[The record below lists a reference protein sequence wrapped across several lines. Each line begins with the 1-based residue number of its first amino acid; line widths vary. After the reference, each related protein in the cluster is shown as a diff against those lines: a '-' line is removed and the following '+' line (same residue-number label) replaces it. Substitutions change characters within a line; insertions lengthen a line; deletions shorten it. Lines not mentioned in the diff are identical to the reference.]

1 MKMTGNLFTLP
12 GVDGQEVVPLQALCP
27 AHRWEGCP
35 SVILSL
41 QGTREHLVMP
51 LITTG
56 LFVRGVEVEGV
67 ERAEVAVTP
76 MIRAPPEGDER
87 RRMDFLV
94 KSRFPN
100 SVVRRDILMMWL
112 TPLGSGPA
120 ASLTTMITM
129 RIPTLCLW

>member
-12 GVDGQEVVPLQALCP
+12 GVDGQEVVLLWALCP
-27 AHRWEGCP
+27 AHQWEGHP

-41 QGTREHLVMP
+41 QGMREHLVMP

-56 LFVRGVEVEGV
+56 LLVRGMEVEGV
-67 ERAEVAVTP
+67 ERAEVAATP
-76 MIRAPPEGDER
+76 MIRAPPEGAKR

-100 SVVRRDILMMWL
+100 LVVRRDILMMWL
-112 TPLGSGPA
+112 TPLGSGPTV
-120 ASLTTMITM
+120 SLTTAITM
-129 RIPTLCLW
+129 RIPTSCLW

>member
-12 GVDGQEVVPLQALCP
+12 GVDSQELILLWALCP
-27 AHRWEGCP
+27 AHQWEGLP

-67 ERAEVAVTP
+67 ERAEVAATP
-76 MIRAPPEGDER
+76 IIHSSPEGGKR

-100 SVVRRDILMMWL
+100 LVVRRDILTMLLM
-112 TPLGSGPA
+112 PLGSGPTV
-120 ASLTTMITM
+120 SLTTLITM
-129 RIPTLCLW
+129 RIPTSCLW

>member
-12 GVDGQEVVPLQALCP
+12 GVDGQEVVLLGALCP
-27 AHRWEGCP
+27 AHRWEGRP
-35 SVILSL
+35 SIILSL

-51 LITTG
+51 LIATG

-67 ERAEVAVTP
+67 EKVEVAATP
-76 MIRAPPEGDER
+76 MIRAPPEGDKR

-100 SVVRRDILMMWL
+100 LVVRRDILTMWL
-112 TPLGSGPA
+112 MPLGSGPTV
-120 ASLTTMITM
+120 SLTTVITM
-129 RIPTLCLW
+129 RIPTSCLW

>member
-12 GVDGQEVVPLQALCP
+12 GVDGQEVVLLWALCP
-27 AHRWEGCP
+27 APRWEGLP

-41 QGTREHLVMP
+41 QGTMEHLVMP

-56 LFVRGVEVEGV
+56 LFVRGMEVEGV
-67 ERAEVAVTP
+67 ERAEVAATP
-76 MIRAPPEGDER
+76 MIRTPPEGDE

-100 SVVRRDILMMWL
+100 SVVRRDILMMWP
-112 TPLGSGPA
+112 TPLGSGLA
-120 ASLTTMITM
+120 VSFTTVITM
-129 RIPTLCLW
+129 RIPTSCLW